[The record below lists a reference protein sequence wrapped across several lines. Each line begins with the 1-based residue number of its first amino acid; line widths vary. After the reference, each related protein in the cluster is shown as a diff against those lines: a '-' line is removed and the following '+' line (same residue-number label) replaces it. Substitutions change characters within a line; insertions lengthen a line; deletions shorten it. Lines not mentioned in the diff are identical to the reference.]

1 MRELRRVGVFCGSS
15 AGNQQSIHT
24 LARELGAT
32 LAQQGIGLVY
42 GGGQVGVMGMLAD
55 AVLETG
61 GEAIGVL
68 PNGLFSREVPH
79 DNLTQ
84 LHLVDSMHD
93 RKRLMYDLSDGFVVL
108 PGGLGTL
115 DELFEAATWNQLRL
129 HEPLK
134 PITLLDQDGFWS
146 ALSRVPRYDC
156 RRGLRQ
162 SRPPASCSSD
172 RSHRA
177 KRSINSAVSSSHS
190 RAAGSLVLDGALDL
204 VDELRRHDVVV
215 RVLGGEATAAA
226 GDRTKV
232 DCIASGLTGG
242 DEREHDVLTVA
253 QCF

>member
-1 MRELRRVGVFCGSS
+1 VEIQRPRYLLAVRELRRVGVFCGSS
-15 AGNQQSIHT
+15 AGSQQPIHS

-42 GGGQVGVMGMLAD
+42 GGGKVGVMGMVAD
-55 AVLETG
+55 AVLADG

-134 PITLLDQDGFWS
+134 PITLLDQDEFWLSLFAFLDRTVDVGFVKTT
-146 ALSRVPRYDC
+146 A
-156 RRGLRQ
+156 RRMFQ
-162 SRPPASCSSD
+162 
-172 RSHRA
+172 RS
-177 KRSINSAVSSSHS
+177 VSPC
-190 RAAGSLVLDGALDL
+190 DALDQ
-204 VDELRRHDVVV
+204 LR
-215 RVLGGEATAAA
+215 AYA
-226 GDRTKV
+226 
-232 DCIASGLTGG
+232 
-242 DEREHDVLTVA
+242 
-253 QCF
+253 F

>member
-1 MRELRRVGVFCGSS
+1 MIGAISGWRPDDRATLLAVRELRRVGVFCGSS
-15 AGNQQSIHT
+15 AGSKQAIHT
-24 LARELGAT
+24 LACELGAT

-42 GGGQVGVMGMLAD
+42 GGGKVGVMGMIAD

-93 RKRLMYDLSDGFVVL
+93 RKRLMYDLSDGFVIL

-115 DELFEAATWNQLRL
+115 DELFEAATWNQLKL

-146 ALSRVPRYDC
+146 GLFAFIDTTVDVGFVKPAARLMFQRSVSPRE
-156 RRGLRQ
+156 
-162 SRPPASCSSD
+162 
-172 RSHRA
+172 
-177 KRSINSAVSSSHS
+177 
-190 RAAGSLVLDGALDL
+190 ALDQ
-204 VDELRRHDVVV
+204 LRSF
-215 RVLGGEATAAA
+215 E
-226 GDRTKV
+226 
-232 DCIASGLTGG
+232 
-242 DEREHDVLTVA
+242 
-253 QCF
+253 FP